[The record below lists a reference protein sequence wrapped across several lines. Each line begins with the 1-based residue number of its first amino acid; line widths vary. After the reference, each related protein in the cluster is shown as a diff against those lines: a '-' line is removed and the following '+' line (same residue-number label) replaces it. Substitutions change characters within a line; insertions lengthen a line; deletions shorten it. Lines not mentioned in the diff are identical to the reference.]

1 LLLYEIDIS
10 DEGGDDEVKIIESE
24 ESNTRLDTLGEE
36 DMDMEEEEEQ
46 QQQTVQN
53 GSSEPQADTFG
64 DVFGDHSE
72 QENGVNKE
80 TDVTKDGA
88 NENRSCISG
97 TSTDVFCRCRVEGL
111 VDSWTNHLSFLDV
124 YFLHCITCCGQCFP
138 SEISHYTNAS

>member
-1 LLLYEIDIS
+1 LYYTEIS

-53 GSSEPQADTFG
+53 GISESQAG
-64 DVFGDHSE
+64 DGAGVHSE
-72 QENGVNKE
+72 QESCVKE
-80 TDVTKDGA
+80 RDVTKDGV
-88 NENRSCISG
+88 NGDRSCISGTG

-111 VDSWTNHLSFLDV
+111 NDF
-124 YFLHCITCCGQCFP
+124 
-138 SEISHYTNAS
+138 

>member
-53 GSSEPQADTFG
+53 GSSESQAG
-64 DVFGDHSE
+64 DVSGNHSE
-72 QENGVNKE
+72 QENCVNKE
-80 TDVTKDGA
+80 RDVTKDGA

-97 TSTDVFCRCRVEGL
+97 TSTVLTFSVSAGYKVL
-111 VDSWTNHLSFLDV
+111 NDSWTTVKFS
-124 YFLHCITCCGQCFP
+124 
-138 SEISHYTNAS
+138 